1 MRVRAT
7 EKAVEQ
13 PMFEQIGRYQILELI
28 GEGSMAE
35 VYKAYDPEIDRTL
48 ALKILK
54 QEWCRDE
61 EYVGRFLREAKAAG
75 AFSHP
80 NIVTVYDIGKVENRP
95 YIIIE
100 LIDGTPLGE
109 KMKPGKPLPLEQ
121 VLSIGIQMA
130 EALDYAHRHGVVH
143 RDVKPANILV
153 LADSESI
160 KIADFGIAHMDD
172 PHSAQQTQVGAVL
185 GTPQYMS
192 PEQVMGQKVDG
203 RSDLFSLGV
212 ILYQLCTGQRPFDG
226 DTMATLLYKITK
238 EDPPPISQLDAATP
252 AGMQHI
258 VGKLLAKA
266 PDRRFQSGAELAKVL
281 RHELKVLQELSED
294 TDKHRYIPMR
304 VRSTLLMGVL
314 VALTMAVSVFFIE
327 DKQNEVLTRFAID
340 SGASLA
346 KFIATET
353 AVPVLS
359 GDWVAIEIFV
369 NEATKR
375 QSFAYLVVLDH
386 QGIVR
391 GASEE
396 DLLGQTYAGP
406 EITEALF
413 DDGSVRT
420 AEVGQSGGA
429 AVLDF
434 DTPILFQNKEV
445 GRIRLGLVQTSLQE
459 VVDITRILLIVLS
472 AVTVLAVGIGSYVLG
487 RLLSR
492 PIKALRSALAEIRQG
507 NLDCRISEE
516 RRDELG
522 EVFAEFNKMAA
533 SLEARSNSDLME
545 SDVSEPTAQD
555 LGAPGATDGGEP
567 EASDLG
573 EPRPT

>member
-1 MRVRAT
+1 MRAT
-7 EKAVEQ
+7 ERAVEQ
-13 PMFEQIGRYQILELI
+13 SMFEQIGRYEILELI

-54 QEWCRDE
+54 QEWCLDE
-61 EYVGRFLREAKAAG
+61 EYVGRFIREAKAAG

-100 LIDGTPLGE
+100 LINGAPLGDS
-109 KMKPGKPLPLEQ
+109 MIPGKPLPLKQ

-130 EALDYAHRHGVVH
+130 DALDFAHRHGVVH

-153 LADSESI
+153 LANSETI

-172 PHSAQQTQVGAVL
+172 PNSAQQTQVGAVL

-238 EDPPPISQLDAATP
+238 EDPPPIAQLDAGTP
-252 AGMQHI
+252 AGLQHI

-266 PDRRFQSGAELAKVL
+266 PERRFQSGEELAKAL
-281 RHELKVLQELSED
+281 RHELKALQELSQD
-294 TDKHRYIPMR
+294 ADKQRYIPIR
-304 VRSTLLMGVL
+304 VRSALLMGTL

-327 DKQNEVLTRFAID
+327 DKQNEALTRFAID

-359 GDWVAIEIFV
+359 QDWVSIEIDIQ
-369 NEATKR
+369 EASQR
-375 QSFAYLVVLDH
+375 QTFEYLFVLDH

-391 GASEE
+391 GAS
-396 DLLGQTYAGP
+396 DDALLGKTYSEP
-406 EITEALF
+406 EIKETLF
-413 DDGSVRT
+413 DDGSVR
-420 AEVGQSGGA
+420 AVVVGQSGGA

-434 DTPILFQNKEV
+434 DTPIVFQGKEV
-445 GRIRLGLVQTSLQE
+445 GRIRLGLLQTSLQE
-459 VVDITRILLIVLS
+459 VVDITRILLIALS
-472 AVTVLAVGIGSYVLG
+472 AVTVLAVGIGSYVLA

-492 PIKALRSALAEIRQG
+492 PIKALRTALNEIRDG
-507 NLDCRISEE
+507 NMDCRISEE
-516 RRDELG
+516 RHDELG

-533 SLEARSNSDLME
+533 SLEARNNSDLME
-545 SDVSEPTAQD
+545 TDVSEPKTTDVGEPA
-555 LGAPGATDGGEP
+555 ATDVSEP
-567 EASDLG
+567 AATDAS
-573 EPRPT
+573 EPTTT

>member
-1 MRVRAT
+1 
-7 EKAVEQ
+7 
-13 PMFEQIGRYQILELI
+13 MFEQIGRYQILELI

-54 QEWCRDE
+54 QEWCLDE
-61 EYVGRFLREAKAAG
+61 EYVGRFIREAKAAG

-109 KMKPGKPLPLEQ
+109 KMQPGKPLPLQQ
-121 VLSIGIQMA
+121 VLSIALQMA
-130 EALDYAHRHGVVH
+130 DALDYAHSHGVVH

-153 LADSESI
+153 LADGETI

-172 PHSAQQTQVGAVL
+172 PNSAQQTQVGTVL

-238 EDPPPISQLDAATP
+238 EDPPPIGQLDSATP

-266 PDRRFQSGAELAKVL
+266 PERRFQNGAELAKAL
-281 RHELKVLQELSED
+281 RHELKALQELSQEAD
-294 TDKHRYIPMR
+294 RQRIIPMR
-304 VRSTLLMGVL
+304 VRSTVLMGAL

-327 DKQNEVLTRFAID
+327 AKQNEALTRFAID

-359 GDWVAIEIFV
+359 RDWVAIEIFV
-369 NEATKR
+369 HEASKR
-375 QSFAYLVVLDH
+375 QSFEYLVVLDH

-391 GASEE
+391 GATDEA
-396 DLLGQTYAGP
+396 LLGETYGGP
-406 EITEALF
+406 EIKEILF
-413 DDGSVRT
+413 DDGSVR
-420 AEVGQSGGA
+420 AVEVGRSGGA

-459 VVDITRILLIVLS
+459 VVDITRILLIALS
-472 AVTVLAVGIGSYVLG
+472 VVTVLAVGIGSYVLA
-487 RLLSR
+487 RLLAR
-492 PIKALRSALAEIRQG
+492 PIKALRTALVEIRDG

-533 SLEARSNSDLME
+533 SLEARSSGDLE
-545 SDVSEPTAQD
+545 ETNVGEPSAPDVN
-555 LGAPGATDGGEP
+555 EP
-567 EASDLG
+567 EASDVS
-573 EPRPT
+573 EQTTT